1 MKLETTVFSVRNN
14 KKSREPEKLPAK
26 IHTDVSVNGIAAI
39 YISRN

>member
-14 KKSREPEKLPAK
+14 KKSRELFGLPAK